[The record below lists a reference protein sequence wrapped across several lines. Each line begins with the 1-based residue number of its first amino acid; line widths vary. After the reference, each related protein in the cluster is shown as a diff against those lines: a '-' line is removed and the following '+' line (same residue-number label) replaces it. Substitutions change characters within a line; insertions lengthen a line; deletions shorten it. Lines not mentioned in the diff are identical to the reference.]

1 MTNFEGTMCMIKYF
15 LIMVKKKGDEQM
27 YLTDNHRSMHT
38 NELEGIVP
46 SWIGDLQNTADKV

>member
-1 MTNFEGTMCMIKYF
+1 MHDKIF
-15 LIMVKKKGDEQM
+15 LDYGKKKGDEQM

-46 SWIGDLQNTADKV
+46 SWIEEFQLVAADV